1 MKVCPKCDAR
11 NQDFAVVC
19 KSCGA
24 SLSSVAITEEKE
36 EVYTEEKKPYHLGL
50 SFLFSFLALISSTV
64 KEIFPVKEEA
74 EGFRTSN
81 YFIYLASVAVGIV
94 FAIFAVRCLRG
105 LFKKKPL
112 PLFGIFAV
120 MFCIAAFAVLAFDL
134 VLTIFY
140 VIPDMIHSF
149 S

>member
-11 NQDFAVVC
+11 NQDHAVVC

-50 SFLFSFLALISSTV
+50 CFLFSFLALISSTV
-64 KEIFPVKEEA
+64 KEIFPVSADA

-81 YFIYLASVAVGIV
+81 YFIYIASVIVGIV
-94 FAIFAVRCLRG
+94 FAILAARCLRG

-112 PLFGIFAV
+112 PLMGIFAI
-120 MFCIAAFAVLAFDL
+120 MICIAAFAVLAFDL
-134 VLTIFY
+134 ILTIFY
-140 VIPDMIHSF
+140 VIPDMIHAF